1 MHRKARFCPFY
12 WHFIG
17 TEFRLREGLV
27 AGRFD
32 ASANECQWRR
42 IFFSWNYG
50 QRDHPNPPFS
60 AGATARW
67 ESVANPAAKERVGG
81 GVVVD
86 FPPRS
91 TDPPPRNPMQDRRV
105 SKTPARV
112 AGAETASD
120 NAM

>member
-1 MHRKARFCPFY
+1 MAP
-12 WHFIG
+12 
-17 TEFRLREGLV
+17 
-27 AGRFD
+27 D
-32 ASANECQWRR
+32 
-42 IFFSWNYG
+42 IFLWNYG

-91 TDPPPRNPMQDRRV
+91 TDPPPHDPMQDRRE
-105 SKTPARV
+105 SKTPAERSV
-112 AGAETASD
+112 AKTASH
-120 NAM
+120 NGRGG